1 MIFRMRGKRIDPNEC
16 RVVFDSNDT
25 NSPQPDPSL
34 VFTLERIHDAH
45 LDDKMRSFKLLGVY
59 LDEYLNLNKHTA
71 HITAKL
77 SRALFILRRV
87 KHLVSSNSLKKL
99 YYSLFHSH
107 LLYCTNIISCTS
119 QTNINKIL
127 VLQKKAIRIITN
139 SHYTAHTNTLFL
151 ESGILPFDKLIAQN
165 KLHFMHS
172 IAQDYA
178 PKAFNQTWPTNVNRD
193 TGYVLRNQDHFALPL
208 VRIEQFRKFPLYSLL
223 NEWNNLN
230 KEIRLQHNRTT
241 FKIAL
246 WNYFLETLSP
256 NQST

>member
-1 MIFRMRGKRIDPNEC
+1 
-16 RVVFDSNDT
+16 
-25 NSPQPDPSL
+25 
-34 VFTLERIHDAH
+34 
-45 LDDKMRSFKLLGVY
+45 MRSFKLLGVY

-87 KHLVSSNSLKKL
+87 KHSVSSNSLKKL

-172 IAQDYA
+172 IAYDYA

-246 WNYFLETLSP
+246 WNYLLESLSP